1 MRISDFRKLP
11 LLGILRNIE
20 EELIEPI
27 VDISISA
34 GLRAIEITMN
44 TPDAPAIIKRARN
57 YSGDKIAIGA
67 GTVLDMDMLKL
78 ALDSGA
84 TFIVSPCLI
93 NNVCVYC
100 KDNFIPN
107 FPGAL
112 TPSEV
117 YQAHKLGATMIKVFP
132 AGLFGTRYLKDLK
145 GPFSDIELLAC
156 GGVNKD
162 NIKSYFD
169 AGASAIAFGESI
181 FKKNLLMARDFK
193 QIESDIKVLIAAKEV

>member
-100 KDNFIPN
+100 KDNSIPN

-117 YQAHKLGATMIKVFP
+117 YQAHKSGATMIKIFP
-132 AGLFGTRYLKDLK
+132 AGLFGTRYFRDLK
-145 GPFSDIELLAC
+145 GPFENIELLAC
-156 GGVNKD
+156 GV
-162 NIKSYFD
+162 
-169 AGASAIAFGESI
+169 
-181 FKKNLLMARDFK
+181 
-193 QIESDIKVLIAAKEV
+193 